1 MIVADAAEVAATA
14 QILAV
19 VIVSAHTP
27 FLCDALTLSF
37 DKFFFLT
44 MFALCFL
51 IITL

>member
-14 QILAV
+14 RILAV

-37 DKFFFLT
+37 DKKET
-44 MFALCFL
+44 SGK
-51 IITL
+51 